1 MVRSSSS
8 LDFHS
13 MAPLFHYSERPPAS
27 ALRPWLWNY
36 WEFRV
41 ESDEPGPVPH
51 HVPPDGSTSIAAAYG
66 GGKLVQLIAS
76 GPRLDPFVVP
86 ATPGSHYWGVRCR
99 PESGCLVLGT
109 RSETLTNRS
118 QPLTL
123 LAPALA
129 AGISE
134 ALVTAGNF
142 SDAVTAMDRIFTD
155 HLAGVEAPDPLV
167 REAVDRLVAQG
178 ADLSIGALAVEL
190 QASERTLRRRF
201 RIATGL
207 TPKQF
212 ARIYRFRSAAM
223 TLLEEQHPGWSRVA
237 SGTGFADQAH
247 MIHEFKQ
254 LTGLTPEKLG
264 DRVRTTR
271 HGDLVV

>member
-1 MVRSSSS
+1 
-8 LDFHS
+8 
-13 MAPLFHYSERPPAS
+13 MAALFHYTERHCSP

-51 HVPPDGSTSIAAAYG
+51 HVPPDGSTSIAAVYSAG
-66 GGKLVQLIAS
+66 ELVQLIAS

-86 ATPGSHYWGVRCR
+86 AMAGSHYWGVRCR
-99 PESGCLVLGT
+99 PEAGCLVLDT
-109 RSETLTNRS
+109 QSEALTNRS
-118 QPLTL
+118 QPLKL

-129 AGISE
+129 TGLSE
-134 ALVTAGNF
+134 ALESVRSFTA
-142 SDAVTAMDRIFTD
+142 AVTAMDRVFAD
-155 HLAGVEAPDPLV
+155 HLAGVEPPDPLASK
-167 REAVDRLVAQG
+167 AVDRLVAQG
-178 ADLSIGALAVEL
+178 AELAIGALAGGL
-190 QASERTLRRRF
+190 QTSGRTLRRRF
-201 RIATGL
+201 RVATGL

-212 ARIYRFRSAAM
+212 ARICRFRTAAL

-254 LTGLTPEKLG
+254 LTGLTPEDLG
-264 DRVRTTR
+264 EKVRKTS
-271 HGDLVV
+271 HGDLVI